1 MESSYKLT
9 QPNIAQPEQ
18 RLLTGIQSVIQSEL
32 AKNLSALEQQSFFE
46 SAGPCHIVYMLCL
59 WLTKSKLLAHP
70 HCVSLWVWHCAL
82 QNKEFLLTSLE
93 PHDSCQIFFI
103 LPHQFIYL
111 FIVLIFGL
119 QSLSSLFSGRR
130 FVEKNSPF
138 DWTTFFIL
146 NVNLYLKGRGKPRG
160 RERKHESIWF
170 LWSMARSKSTKSTDI
185 LPFVIF
191 LVCGVKCWGGSVD
204 RTGYGPT

>member
-1 MESSYKLT
+1 M
-9 QPNIAQPEQ
+9 
-18 RLLTGIQSVIQSEL
+18 
-32 AKNLSALEQQSFFE
+32 
-46 SAGPCHIVYMLCL
+46 
-59 WLTKSKLLAHP
+59 
-70 HCVSLWVWHCAL
+70 
-82 QNKEFLLTSLE
+82 TSLE

-160 RERKHESIWF
+160 RERKQESIWF

-204 RTGYGPT
+204 RTGYGPTQHMSSGDRKINTARSSSSIARRNILRFQSSCFSFKCGTSNK